1 MQHNVDLI
9 YIVLMTDHA
18 GPQRC
23 EHWFLLGECECH
35 PGTKFWHPPIEVTQF
50 WHQRRG
56 FGARF
61 HFERLNKNKFISM
74 KQNGNLTKFQQLYF
88 ILSPPAQLPLLL
100 INIIFFWPYKQW
112 APEPL
117 LGCQNFDGR
126 VPKVSYRVTLAT
138 SGAGVVCHIYKKR
151 HAFCTIC
158 IAI

>member
-1 MQHNVDLI
+1 MQHNVDLTYDI
-9 YIVLMTDHA
+9 WQTTPAPNVVSTDSYSVVVSVTRELSFGTRPSKLPSFGTRGAVLA
-18 GPQRC
+18 PVS
-23 EHWFLLGECECH
+23 
-35 PGTKFWHPPIEVTQF
+35 I
-50 WHQRRG
+50 
-56 FGARF
+56 
-61 HFERLNKNKFISM
+61 FERLNKNKFISM
-74 KQNGNLTKFQQLYF
+74 KQNGNLTKFQQLLFYTF
-88 ILSPPAQLPLLL
+88 PPAQLPLLL